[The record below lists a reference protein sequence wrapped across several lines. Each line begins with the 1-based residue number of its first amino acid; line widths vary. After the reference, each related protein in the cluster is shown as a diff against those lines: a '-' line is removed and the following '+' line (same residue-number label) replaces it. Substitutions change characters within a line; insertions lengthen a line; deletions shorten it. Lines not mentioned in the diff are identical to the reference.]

1 MIEIETAVVGVTAI
15 EEIAMVM
22 ITTAADDREVALGAE
37 VAPRIMVV
45 EAIINILVAFRRR
58 GWFLRLLPSRRYLT
72 PVVVVSFPTW
82 QRVDIIILL
91 PSLRRTKSIE
101 NCS

>member
-22 ITTAADDREVALGAE
+22 ITTAAADDREVAPEAE

-45 EAIINILVAFRRR
+45 EAIINILVAFRR
-58 GWFLRLLPSRRYLT
+58 L
-72 PVVVVSFPTW
+72 
-82 QRVDIIILL
+82 
-91 PSLRRTKSIE
+91 E
-101 NCS
+101 

>member
-15 EEIAMVM
+15 EEIVTVM
-22 ITTAADDREVALGAE
+22 ITTAADDREVALEAE

-45 EAIINILVAFRRR
+45 EAIINILVAFRRLE
-58 GWFLRLLPSRRYLT
+58 WFLRLLPSRRYLT
-72 PVVVVSFPTW
+72 PVVVSFPTW

>member
-22 ITTAADDREVALGAE
+22 ITTAADDQEVAPEAE

-45 EAIINILVAFRRR
+45 EAIINILVAFRR
-58 GWFLRLLPSRRYLT
+58 L
-72 PVVVVSFPTW
+72 
-82 QRVDIIILL
+82 
-91 PSLRRTKSIE
+91 E
-101 NCS
+101 